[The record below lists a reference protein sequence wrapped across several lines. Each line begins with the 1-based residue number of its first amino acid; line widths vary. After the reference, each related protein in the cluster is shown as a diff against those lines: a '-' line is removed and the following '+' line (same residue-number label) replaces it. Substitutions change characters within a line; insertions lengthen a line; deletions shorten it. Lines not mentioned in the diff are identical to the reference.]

1 MEGETCAPV
10 SSPING
16 NRILSVLALEG
27 THPIFSRLISVPLT
41 ARQVLAAPSASL
53 NYGYFITK
61 GMACGLTVMKNGAT
75 VTDHLIGPEGF
86 VGFSLLFGVLNDQ
99 TLIKIQPVTVVQVPG
114 NALRIDAAAFIEEYN
129 RPGSFQDIM
138 RRYALARMAAITQ
151 TAACNT
157 IHCIRERM
165 ACWLLLTADRVGTNV
180 PVTHEAIAQMLGTR
194 RATLSVQVEAFQRM
208 GLITC
213 GYKLI
218 QIKDRSELEKVACE
232 CYEVHRQI
240 MERVFRSS
248 KISPVPETSR
258 STVLQRTNTTS

>member
-1 MEGETCAPV
+1 M

-114 NALRIDAAAFIEEYN
+114 NSLRIDAAAFIEEYN

-157 IHCIRERM
+157 IHCIEGHGQFAGRIADAKQDVSDGVTVFLPGIPGLKQRGHCMEPGHEDH
-165 ACWLLLTADRVGTNV
+165 AFALEHHHHLLR
-180 PVTHEAIAQMLGTR
+180 QQF
-194 RATLSVQVEAFQRM
+194 ATGGGYCDHSAVSRCFHQAAMVVEAATR
-208 GLITC
+208 
-213 GYKLI
+213 
-218 QIKDRSELEKVACE
+218 
-232 CYEVHRQI
+232 
-240 MERVFRSS
+240 
-248 KISPVPETSR
+248 
-258 STVLQRTNTTS
+258 